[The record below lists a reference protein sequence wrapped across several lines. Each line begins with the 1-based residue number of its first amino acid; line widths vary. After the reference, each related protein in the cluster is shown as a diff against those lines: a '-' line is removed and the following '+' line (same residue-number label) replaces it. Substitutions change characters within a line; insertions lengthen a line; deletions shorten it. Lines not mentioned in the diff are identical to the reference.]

1 MSARPR
7 LHLGLFIYP
16 AGHHIAGWRHPSVA
30 PRSIL
35 GIDYYRQA
43 AQAAERGKFDL
54 FFVGDML
61 AAREK
66 DGRVIAEGGLNNAD
80 SISITAA
87 VSAVTEC
94 LGFVATLSTTY
105 NEPFAIAERFAS
117 LDHITGGRAGW
128 NIITTANDDAAYN
141 FSRKSHMEK
150 TRRYERAKEF
160 VDVCKGLWD
169 SWDDDAL
176 IGDAAT
182 GRFVDPSRIHPI
194 DHRGEFFAVRAASLL
209 PRPVQGW
216 PVLVQAGG
224 SPAGMDFAAMVAEVI
239 FAAQGRREEARRFRE
254 AMHAK
259 MRLQGRPAEALK
271 ILPGLSPILGST
283 EAEARRKEQELDE
296 LVLPEVGVWML
307 SEQMKF
313 RLYDHAADAPLPVAA
328 IRAAGKDFTPRV
340 ASLLNRAEAEMLSI
354 RACAVEVARSRSHG
368 SFVGT
373 PDQLADHMQTWLE
386 DGACDGFNIMPA
398 YFPAELDV
406 FVQEAVPVL
415 QRRGLFRS
423 DYEGGTLRDHLGL
436 AKPPRLSRA

>member
-1 MSARPR
+1 MTARPR
-7 LHLGLFIYP
+7 LHLGLFVYP

-30 PRSIL
+30 ARTIL

-87 VSAVTEC
+87 VSSVTDC

-105 NEPFAIAERFAS
+105 NEPVAIAERFAA

-176 IGDAAT
+176 IADAAS
-182 GRFVDPSRIHPI
+182 GRFCDPARIRPI
-194 DHRGEFFAVRAASLL
+194 DHAGEFFTVRAASSL

-224 SPAGMDFAAMVAEVI
+224 SPAGMNFAAMVAEVI
-239 FAAQGRREEARRFRE
+239 FAAQSRRDEATRFRT

-259 MRLQGRPAEALK
+259 MQALGRPPGALK

-296 LVLPEVGVWML
+296 LVLPAVGVWML

-313 RLYDHAADAPLPVAA
+313 RLYDFAPDAPLPVAA
-328 IRAAGKDFTPRV
+328 IRAAGSNFTPRV
-340 ASLLNRAEAEMLSI
+340 ASLLTRAEAETLSI

-373 PDQLADHMQTWLE
+373 PEQLADHMALWLD

-406 FVQEAVPVL
+406 FVNEAVPVL
-415 QRRGLFRS
+415 QRRGLFRTE
-423 DYEGGTLRDHLGL
+423 YEGVTLRDHLGL
-436 AKPPRLSRA
+436 AKPPRH

>member
-1 MSARPR
+1 
-7 LHLGLFIYP
+7 
-16 AGHHIAGWRHPSVA
+16 
-30 PRSIL
+30 
-35 GIDYYRQA
+35 
-43 AQAAERGKFDL
+43 
-54 FFVGDML
+54 
-61 AAREK
+61 
-66 DGRVIAEGGLNNAD
+66 
-80 SISITAA
+80 

>member
-1 MSARPR
+1 MSVPRR

-16 AGHHIAGWRHPSVA
+16 AGHHIAGWRHPSVS
-30 PRSIL
+30 PRGIL
-35 GIDYYRQA
+35 GIDYYAEA
-43 AQAAERGKFDL
+43 ARAAERGKFDL

-87 VSAVTEC
+87 ISSVTER

-150 TRRYERAKEF
+150 TRRYERAREF
-160 VDVCKGLWD
+160 VDICKGLWD
-169 SWDDDAL
+169 SWDDHAL
-176 IGDAAT
+176 IADAAA
-182 GRFVDPSRIHPI
+182 GRFCDPARIHPI
-194 DHRGEFFAVRAASLL
+194 AHRGDFFAVNAASHL

-224 SPAGMDFAAMVAEVI
+224 SPAGMNFAAGVAEVI
-239 FAAQGRREEARRFRE
+239 FAAQSRREEAIRFRT

-259 MRLQGRPAEALK
+259 MARHGRAPGALK
-271 ILPGLSPILGST
+271 ILPGLSPILGGT
-283 EAEARRKEQELDE
+283 EAEARRKEQELDA
-296 LVLPEVGVWML
+296 LVLPAVGIWML

-313 RLYDHAADAPLPVAA
+313 RLYDHPPDAPLPVAA
-328 IRAAGKDFTPRV
+328 IRASGGDFTPRV
-340 ASLLNRAEAEMLSI
+340 ASLLDRAEAGRLSV
-354 RACAVEVARSRSHG
+354 RDCAVEVARTRSHG

-373 PDQLADHMQTWLE
+373 PEQLADHMQQWLE

-406 FVQEAVPVL
+406 FVAEAIPVL
-415 QRRGLFRS
+415 QRRGLFRTE
-423 DYEGGTLRDHLGL
+423 YEGTTLRDHLGL
-436 AKPPRLSRA
+436 DRPGRW